1 MVISTN
7 NFVPINDSRMRNYQD
22 NYFIGGIVNR
32 FSRDLGIADE
42 DLHWIWG
49 DMNEVCSPVEPV

>member
-1 MVISTN
+1 
-7 NFVPINDSRMRNYQD
+7 MRKYEE

-42 DLHWIWG
+42 DLHWTWG
-49 DMNEVCSPVEPV
+49 DMNEVCRTTKQFEYLLINNYY